1 MQYDRDNEKT
11 ISYER
16 ELNRL
21 DSIIS
26 FLWLTWFDRESS
38 RKTVSSLS
46 STSLRQLESV
56 IDNIVNS
63 HLYRSKTWDLIFEK
77 LLQKLSINWTI
88 HWKFCFHYQLLFF
101 IYKIYIYI
109 HVLRVIWTIK
119 INYWSFKRLEISET
133 TDLCNPHKFFY
144 LYVIISHNCSET

>member
-63 HLYRSKTWDLIFEK
+63 HLYRSKT
-77 LLQKLSINWTI
+77 
-88 HWKFCFHYQLLFF
+88 
-101 IYKIYIYI
+101 
-109 HVLRVIWTIK
+109 
-119 INYWSFKRLEISET
+119 
-133 TDLCNPHKFFY
+133 
-144 LYVIISHNCSET
+144 

>member
-63 HLYRSKTWDLIFEK
+63 HLHRSKT
-77 LLQKLSINWTI
+77 
-88 HWKFCFHYQLLFF
+88 
-101 IYKIYIYI
+101 
-109 HVLRVIWTIK
+109 
-119 INYWSFKRLEISET
+119 
-133 TDLCNPHKFFY
+133 
-144 LYVIISHNCSET
+144 